1 MRSVSP
7 FTLRRRVI
15 EKLDADDQKRRLS
28 GKIEDFSRRLWG
40 KYPWSVGLIR
50 RYQRRIRHPAQSRM
64 RRKRLI
70 LPTMRCLTPLI
81 SGNQITSRKPPS
93 GLSSAL
99 THHDAAEWR
108 FQQLPAPN
116 LYRQITIACFIGT
129 IERTENLFAI
139 FGLTPGPSSSTVMVI
154 PSLST
159 ASPLQSSY
167 GNNAGHYEQCFPGTL
182 QGVRVAV
189 QRPRPRREVNVNDL
203 PICSASN
210 AALSSTSLQTGW
222 L

>member
-1 MRSVSP
+1 MLNFSPHPNPLPEGRGDCPERYSAPLLNRATFSPSP
-7 FTLRRRVI
+7 FQGEGRGEGI
-15 EKLDADDQKRRLS
+15 S
-28 GKIEDFSRRLWG
+28 SH
-40 KYPWSVGLIR
+40 SVTCCL
-50 RYQRRIRHPAQSRM
+50 HPEGDGPAPS
-64 RRKRLI
+64 
-70 LPTMRCLTPLI
+70 LTPLI

-108 FQQLPAPN
+108 FQQSPAPN
-116 LYRQITIACFIGT
+116 LYRQITIACFIGP

-167 GNNAGHYEQCFPGTL
+167 GNNAEHYEQCFPGTF
-182 QGVRVAV
+182 QGVRIAV